1 MIANNQHQI
10 LTFLLP
16 YLKQPQNLTLSL
28 QRNAL
33 SGLLGSRGFVH
44 RDLAARNVLLGEG
57 RTVKIADF
65 GLLRRTY
72 GERYEVSQ
80 MKKLPIKWSAPEA
93 LFYGRCTSKSDV

>member
-1 MIANNQHQI
+1 MITNNQHQI
-10 LTFLLP
+10 LKFLLP
-16 YLKQPQNLTLSL
+16 CLKQPPSLTLFNETHSQDYL
-28 QRNAL
+28 A
-33 SGLLGSRGFVH
+33 SRGFVH

-72 GERYEVSQ
+72 GEIYEVNH